1 MDAKLRSPSLH
12 RVVSPSE
19 RTVAQITLDGS
30 LQLRTT
36 GWQRL
41 TLATCCLNGNDDE
54 REAAIA
60 ELEAV
65 LSTFPAAVIDL
76 GVARLDPRMVP
87 LMRPA
92 DPILLVVRYVQTEC
106 KGLAISAAALGAA
119 DRTGPAV
126 TVNAGPSRSEYS
138 YTED

>member
-1 MDAKLRSPSLH
+1 MDAKLQMPSLH

-60 ELEAV
+60 ELGAV

-76 GVARLDPRMVP
+76 GLARADPPMLP
-87 LMRPA
+87 LSRPPE
-92 DPILLVVRYVQTEC
+92 PILLVVRY
-106 KGLAISAAALGAA
+106 ALTAPKEIA
-119 DRTGPAV
+119 NFTAL
-126 TVNAGPSRSEYS
+126 
-138 YTED
+138 